1 MKSLFL
7 ILLLA
12 VMTTPACSRFTAG
25 GRQERAYAKYQKK
38 LQKPRES
45 RLAKLPRYFTAGGRQ
60 ERAYAKYRKKLR
72 VSRERRLAKLH
83 RGGSKKPPPEVLT
96 STELPET
103 TEIPEISESPLSVPD
118 NLNGE

>member
-1 MKSLFL
+1 MKSLCL

-38 LQKPRES
+38 LQGNRERHTS
-45 RLAKLPRYFTAGGRQ
+45 KLSRYFTAGGRQ

-83 RGGSKKPPPEVLT
+83 RGGSAKPPPEVLT
-96 STELPET
+96 STEPQET
-103 TEIPEISESPLSVPD
+103 TEMSESPQAVPSD
-118 NLNGE
+118 LNGE